1 MILWVYLA
9 LLIISLVLVTLSLLR
24 DDHTELGI
32 AGFTFLFILSFVMIA
47 GDIQYKVGVNETN
60 TYACVCCEQ
69 GVVVGDDYIRGEQEP
84 GCTNEN
90 ASIVIIATDSVD
102 VYDTWSAGGTLSHTV
117 GYLLAVISVIGLIG
131 TFVSIKPEGFMQ

>member
-60 TYACVCCEQ
+60 TYACLCCDD
-69 GVVVGDDYIRGEQEP
+69 GVVIGEPIRGVPQQ
-84 GCTNEN
+84 GCLED
-90 ASIVIIATDSVD
+90 ATLSVVSVEKVD
-102 VYDTWSAGGTLSHTV
+102 VYNTWSAGGTLSHTV

-131 TFVSIKPEGFMQ
+131 TFVSIKPEGFMK